1 MISTYESAPLW
12 TVFADMN
19 MTLAKY
25 ALCANIQNKLEAEE
39 DESYYIYSF

>member
-1 MISTYESAPLW
+1 MRVLHSEQL
-12 TVFADMN
+12 VFADMN